1 MRARFEGKTVL
12 VLGAGSSPGSSPD
25 GWSNGKAAAV
35 LYAREGATV
44 VAVDRDA
51 DAAHATRDV
60 IVGEGHACEALTG
73 DVTDS
78 AQMADVVARTVAR
91 SGRIDVLH
99 HNVGATEMGDPI
111 ELSEE
116 AWHRALDVNLTGAF
130 LACKHVLPVMLQ
142 QGKGAIVAISS
153 LASVQV
159 NQYPYIAYASAKS
172 GLNQFIRSL
181 AVRYAARGIRANA
194 VLPGVIDTPLVY
206 RDLAGQFKD
215 VEEMRAR
222 RNAASPMG
230 VMGDAWDVAHAAAFL
245 ASDEAK
251 YITGVCLPVDGGK
264 SCAGR

>member
-1 MRARFEGKTVL
+1 MALRFEGKVVL
-12 VLGAGSSPGSSPD
+12 VLGAGSSGE
-25 GWSNGKAAAV
+25 GWSNGKAAAT
-35 LYAREGATV
+35 LYSREGGHV

-51 DAAHATRDV
+51 EAADATRV
-60 IVGEGHACEALTG
+60 AIASEGHACDAMTA

-78 AQMADVVARTVAR
+78 AQLAAIVARTVER
-91 SGRIDVLH
+91 YRRIDVLH
-99 HNVGATEMGDPI
+99 HNVGSAEMGDPI

-116 AWHRALDVNLTGAF
+116 AWHRSIDANLTGAF

-159 NQYPYIAYASAKS
+159 NHYPYISYASAKA

-181 AVRYAARGIRANA
+181 AVRYAPRGIRANA
-194 VLPGVIDTPLVY
+194 VLPGVIDTPLIY
-206 RDLAGQFKD
+206 RQFADQFEDLD
-215 VEEMRAR
+215 EMRRR

-245 ASDEAK
+245 ASDDAK